1 MPTQKDLDL
10 EVADRLENFVTK
22 LSKRYEVYNALKDV
36 NNINVDETEYSN
48 LISALRYAIASL
60 RSNG

>member
-22 LSKRYEVYNALKDV
+22 LSERDV
-36 NNINVDETEYSN
+36 NNINIDETEYNN

-60 RSNG
+60 RGNG